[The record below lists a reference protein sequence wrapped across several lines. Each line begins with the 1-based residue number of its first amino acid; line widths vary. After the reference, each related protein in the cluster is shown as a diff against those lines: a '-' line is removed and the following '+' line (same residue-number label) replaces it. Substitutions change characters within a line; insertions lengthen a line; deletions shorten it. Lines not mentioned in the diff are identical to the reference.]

1 MGKYILKFLAIL
13 SPVLLVILLPW
24 LISFAKPEWRDSS
37 FPTIWTIVIC
47 TIIFIAFM
55 ATAIYGAVS
64 NMDLTK
70 TKPFIWLFGK

>member
-37 FPTIWTIVIC
+37 FPTIWAAVTFGI
-47 TIIFIAFM
+47 M
-55 ATAIYGAVS
+55 ASSVAASAIYLGVT
-64 NMDLTK
+64 NTELTK
-70 TKPFIWLFGK
+70 TKLWIKLFGK